1 MDRAKE
7 TVKEEA
13 NLTENKIIVMEM
25 RAMIMRTRK
34 MWTSVKE
41 FRNIQSDLMT
51 DLWGTG
57 QGSGLHETLCLKGDE
72 QIGFSVLT
80 VV

>member
-34 MWTSVKE
+34 MWTQKY
-41 FRNIQSDLMT
+41 
-51 DLWGTG
+51 
-57 QGSGLHETLCLKGDE
+57 DE
-72 QIGFSVLT
+72 EVGEG
-80 VV
+80 